1 MNFHENA
8 RRGACPLIQW
18 LPDKQTE
25 LVGNRE
31 HVRKFGPDLQR
42 MANRKL
48 LILDAAENLNDLRV
62 PPGNRLEQL
71 QRSREGQHSIR
82 INDRWRICFTWAPS
96 GPADVGI
103 TDYH

>member
-8 RRGACPLIQW
+8 RRCACPLIQW

-31 HVRKFGPDLQR
+31 HVRKLGPDLQR

-48 LILDAAENLNDLRV
+48 LTLDAAENLNDLRV

-71 QRSREGQHSIR
+71 KVNRAGQTRKQLNSPAHTRELDDVTPAG
-82 INDRWRICFTWAPS
+82 F
-96 GPADVGI
+96 GPALPP
-103 TDYH
+103 

>member
-31 HVRKFGPDLQR
+31 HVRKLGPDLQR

-48 LILDAAENLNDLRV
+48 LTLDAAENLNDLRV

-71 QRSREGQHSIR
+71 QRSREGQTRKQLNSPAHTR
-82 INDRWRICFTWAPS
+82 ELDDVTPAGF
-96 GPADVGI
+96 GPALPP
-103 TDYH
+103 